1 MNKFVLTVQCVVYIQ
16 YTHRFEVSCL
26 AQGLEIP
33 DARFSPIPEQVQNI
47 PANEETG
54 RVYSKV

>member
-1 MNKFVLTVQCVVYIQ
+1 MNKFVLTVQCVVYI
-16 YTHRFEVSCL
+16 HRFEVSCL